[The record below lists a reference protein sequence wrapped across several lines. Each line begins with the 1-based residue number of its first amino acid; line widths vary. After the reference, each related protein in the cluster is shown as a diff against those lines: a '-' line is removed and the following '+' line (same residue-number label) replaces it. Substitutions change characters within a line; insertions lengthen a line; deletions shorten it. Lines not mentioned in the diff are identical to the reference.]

1 MTMDPLPTTPADL
14 ASRVAAGEL
23 RLDVSGSV
31 PGVSALVVRELH
43 ESLPE
48 GRVIVLLTA
57 TNDEASDLAGDV
69 AALLPDVSTL
79 VFPTIDGTPFD
90 GVRVERHLIQ
100 ARVAA
105 LDALGRGAVR
115 VLVVPAAAFAR
126 KVIPRCLLDESRVV
140 IRAGEPLDLRQA
152 STALERIGYVRTP
165 LVEDEGSFAARGS
178 LLDVWPASSADPLRI
193 EVDFDAALRIVPFD
207 PETQERRRDGESLE
221 ELVLPLARDV
231 PLTEET
237 KARARARMQEL
248 ADELNI
254 PTRKAR
260 ALFDEL
266 LLPASSLGSEAL
278 LPAFAELTP
287 LSEHLGPAPLYLLV
301 EPASVLRAFREVKDA
316 ALKAHLHK
324 QGNLIFP
331 VEDHF
336 VPDEL
341 IGSELRTRQSL
352 FLSRV
357 TVFGSDDGSLESLA
371 FSRGAEYDLK
381 TSDNRSLAS
390 ALERSRSERGSE
402 SPLAPLKSAISEHTS
417 EGHTVILCAR
427 TAVQGERLK
436 NLLAHRGVELK
447 ELSAIPRAGGADF
460 ERAGLFVGPV
470 SSGFAAP
477 ALRLVLITEQEIFG
491 KRAQRAARKSL
502 TKLKASLDDLRSLTP
517 GDYVIHREHG
527 VGRYLGLEHR
537 NVGGSTVDFFVVE
550 YQGKDKLYVPVY
562 RLNQIQ
568 KHAGGDTT
576 PKLDRLG
583 GQTFEKA
590 KARAKKRARDMAD
603 QLLRL
608 YAERLTIERPP
619 LPPPG
624 DDYAAF
630 EAEVPFEETPD
641 QAEAIADVQADLSGP
656 RVMDRLVS
664 GDVGFG
670 KTEVALRAAYRM
682 ALDSRQTAL
691 LCPTTV
697 LAEQHYRTFEGRLGH
712 LGVQVAALSRFT
724 STKEASRI
732 LTGLKSGAIDIVI
745 GTHRLLSSDVHFKQL
760 GLLVIDEE
768 QRFGVAHKER
778 IKDLRKSVDV
788 LTLSATPIPRTL
800 SLAIGGLR
808 DMSVIRTPPETRR
821 AIRTFVAGR
830 DPSVVKGAI
839 ERELARGGQVYYVHN
854 RIEELYARASE
865 LHELVPDARIRVAH
879 GQMSDR
885 ELEKTMLEFV
895 DGNADILAATAI
907 IESGLDIPRANTIFV
922 ERADNFGLAQLYQ
935 IRGRVGRGSERAYC
949 YLLVPP
955 PSELSHEA
963 NLRLEALTK
972 HTELGAGF
980 QIATLDMEM
989 RGAGD
994 LLGAD
999 QSGVLESVGFELFSE
1014 MLEQASSELSGHG
1027 KPPEVDPELS
1037 VDVEALLPDD
1047 YISDVGVR
1055 LSLYKRLAG
1064 APDEEEIDRI
1074 GLEMTDR
1081 FGAVPRSGLALLE
1094 LMRLKVSLRRLMAL
1108 GMNAT
1113 KSTATL
1119 HLRADTPLSPERL
1132 VPFISAQKERYS
1144 LSPDGSITRRSS
1156 ATPFDHGLA
1165 HASRMLDELAQLVT

>member
-1 MTMDPLPTTPADL
+1 MTTEPLPTTPAAL
-14 ASRVAAGEL
+14 ASRALAGEL
-23 RLDVSGSV
+23 RLDVAGAV
-31 PGVSALVVRELH
+31 PSVSALVVRELH
-43 ESLPE
+43 ESLPKE
-48 GRVIVLLTA
+48 RVLVLLTA
-57 TNDEASDLAGDV
+57 TSDEALDLAGNV
-69 AALLPDVSTL
+69 TALLPGVPTL

-100 ARVAA
+100 TRVAA

-115 VLVVPAAAFAR
+115 VLIVPAAGFAR
-126 KVIPRCLLDESRVV
+126 KVIPRSLLDEARVT
-140 IRAGEPLDLRQA
+140 IRTGEPLDLREA

-165 LVEDEGSFAARGS
+165 LVEDEGSFAVRGS

-193 EVDFDAALRIVPFD
+193 EVDFDTALGIIPFD
-207 PETQERRRDGESLE
+207 PETQERRRDSESLK

-237 KARARARMQEL
+237 KARARSRMQEL
-248 ADELNI
+248 ADELHI

-260 ALFDEL
+260 ALFDEV

-278 LPAFAELTP
+278 LPAFAELVP
-287 LSEHLGPAPLYLLV
+287 LSEYLGPAPLYLLV
-301 EPASVLRAFREVKDA
+301 EPASVLRTLREVKDA
-316 ALKAHLHK
+316 AFKAHLHK

-331 VEDHF
+331 VEAHF
-336 VPDEL
+336 ASDEWM
-341 IGSELRTRQSL
+341 GTELRTRQSL

-381 TSDNRSLAS
+381 TQDNRSLAA
-390 ALERSRSERGSE
+390 ALERSRSERGE
-402 SPLAPLKSAISEHTS
+402 SPLAPLKEAIAEYTS
-417 EGHTVILCAR
+417 EGYTVILCAR
-427 TAVQGERLK
+427 TAVQAERLK
-436 NLLAHRGVELK
+436 NLLSHRGVELK
-447 ELSAIPRAGGADF
+447 DVASIPRAGGADF

-907 IESGLDIPRANTIFV
+907 IESGLDIPRANTIFI

-1027 KPPEVDPELS
+1027 RPPEVDPELS